1 MMSETEKDI
10 QETTEKKKVS
20 LAEAIKQQL
29 ENKKANQSAG
39 KGTSG
44 PVNSNTSKK
53 SQATKKVNNQ
63 RRKTGA

>member
-1 MMSETEKDI
+1 MSDTEKDV

-20 LAEAIKQQL
+20 LAEAIKQQF
-29 ENKKANQSAG
+29 ENKKAAQSAG

-44 PVNSNTSKK
+44 QINSNTSKK
-53 SQATKKVNNQ
+53 SQATKKVSNQ